1 MRFAPPIARQSVLKK
16 SACGMFS
23 DPWIWFRLVDR
34 QSGQNAVMSLRG
46 ERKATADLS
55 TLVAAATSAQD
66 DNRSPDASE

>member
-1 MRFAPPIARQSVLKK
+1 MRFAPPITRQSVLKE

-34 QSGQNAVMSLRG
+34 QSGQNAMRSRRG
-46 ERKATADLS
+46 EREATADLS

-66 DNRSPDASE
+66 NHRSADVS

>member
-1 MRFAPPIARQSVLKK
+1 
-16 SACGMFS
+16 MFS